1 MALFGLDF
9 TSLEKYLNSYGGYIV
24 RQAKSILKRRNDTGG
39 LTNSLNFKVN
49 TERDGYSLEFLAAE
63 HGKYIAKGVSGTRSR
78 RSYID
83 EQGLRKPSPFKYRST
98 SNLRALENATGTFR
112 KYAKRKGLKG
122 RGKDGRFVT
131 DKQFGFM
138 IAESVKKKGIRAA
151 SYYTKPLSMSFKK
164 FQQELEKNFGKDIE
178 TNIQKLL

>member
-24 RQAKSILKRRNDTGG
+24 RQAKSILKRRNDTGK
-39 LTNSLNFKVN
+39 LSKSLDFKVN
-49 TERDGYSLEFLAAE
+49 TEKDGYSLEFLADE
-63 HGKYIAKGVSGTRSR
+63 YGKYVSKGVSGTQSR

-83 EQGLRKPSPFKYRST
+83 AQGNRKPSPFKYRST
-98 SNLRALENATGTFR
+98 SNLRGLEKATGTFR

-131 DKQFGFM
+131 DEQFGYM
-138 IAESVKKKGIRAA
+138 IASSVKRKGIRAA
-151 SYYTKPLSMSFKK
+151 SYYTKPLSMSYKK
-164 FQQELEKNFGKDIE
+164 FRQELEKNFGKDIE
-178 TNIQKLL
+178 TNIQKMI

>member
-39 LTNSLNFKVN
+39 LTNSLKYKVQN
-49 TERDGYSLEFLAAE
+49 TVKGITLEFLSAE

-83 EQGLRKPSPFKYRST
+83 EKGNRKPSPFKYRST
-98 SNLRALENATGTFR
+98 SNLKGLENATGTFR
-112 KYAKRKGLKG
+112 NYAKRKGLKG
-122 RGKDGRFVT
+122 RGKDGRFIT
-131 DKQFGFM
+131 DKSLGFA

-164 FQQELEKNFGKDIE
+164 FQKELEKNFGKDISK
-178 TNIQKLL
+178 NIQKIL

>member
-24 RQAKSILKRRNDTGG
+24 RQAKSILKRRNDTGK
-39 LTNSLNFKVN
+39 LINSLDYNVKN
-49 TERDGYSLEFLAAE
+49 TIDGIRLEFESAE
-63 HGKYIAKGVSGTRSR
+63 HGKYIAQGVSGTRTR

-83 EQGLRKPSPFKYRST
+83 AQGNRKSSPFKYRST

-164 FQQELEKNFGKDIE
+164 FQKELEKNFGKDISK
-178 TNIQKLL
+178 NIQKIL